1 VLVLDASEI
10 EYDSSHLAIGVVLP
24 ASLFVQLV
32 PLVGVEGVFS
42 ALAKCQLFFVVLL
55 SVLESSIGHS
65 SMLKSCCCA
74 PDDDAPYGSNESLA

>member
-42 ALAKCQLFFVVLL
+42 ALAKC
-55 SVLESSIGHS
+55 
-65 SMLKSCCCA
+65 
-74 PDDDAPYGSNESLA
+74 